1 MENITIPGGT
11 QYVGDIAFYG
21 SAGFYI
27 ENSSLKN
34 VNCYS
39 IIPPVLGENV
49 FYREDKDENKI
60 NTIPLYVP
68 IGSEEAYQSAEQ
80 WKEFKSITALPK
92 TEARLNGITYNDI
105 AIENFDKNT
114 YSYSVVLP
122 WYVDEV
128 PVVSAIL
135 IDPLS
140 TMQIIPATQLP
151 GDTKIVVTAQE
162 DGKTQRTYTIHFDIQ
177 TGIESTQPAAILPTK
192 TLRNGQVVI
201 RKNGKTYDV
210 LGKQIE

>member
-1 MENITIPGGT
+1 MT
-11 QYVGDIAFYG
+11 FYG
-21 SAGFYI
+21 GAGFNI
-27 ENSSLKN
+27 ENSSLET
-34 VNCYS
+34 VQCYA
-39 IIPPVLGENV
+39 IEPPILGENV
-49 FYREDKDENKI
+49 FGRRGADENQV

-68 IGSEEAYQSAEQ
+68 IGSEEAYQAAEQ

-114 YSYSVVLP
+114 YAYSVVLP

-128 PVVSAIL
+128 PVVSATL

-140 TMQIIPATQLP
+140 TMQIIPATQIP

-177 TGIESTQPAAILPTK
+177 TGIENTQPAIALPTK

-201 RKNGKTYDV
+201 RKNGKTYDI
-210 LGKQIE
+210 LGKQID